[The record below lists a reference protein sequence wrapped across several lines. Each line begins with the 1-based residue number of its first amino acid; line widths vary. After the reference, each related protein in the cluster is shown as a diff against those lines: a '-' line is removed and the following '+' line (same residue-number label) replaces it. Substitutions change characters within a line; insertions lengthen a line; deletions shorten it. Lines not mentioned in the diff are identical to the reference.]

1 MGRTVVKE
9 ITRIEI
15 TPMSATDIAAV
26 LEIEHR
32 SFPTPWPRDAYVH
45 ELENNRTAV
54 YMVARR
60 EEIVVGYAG
69 MWVVLDEAHITTIA
83 VDPPQRGQG
92 IGEGLLIAMIEQAGE
107 RGARWMQLEVRRSN
121 AVAQALYR
129 KYGFRDVGVRRNYYS
144 DNGEDAIVM
153 WTGNIWEQAFRD
165 RYEDLKR
172 AFDRSR

>member
-1 MGRTVVKE
+1 VVKE

-15 TPMSATDIAAV
+15 APMSSADISVV
-26 LEIEHR
+26 LEIERR

-60 EEIVVGYAG
+60 EGIVVGFAG

-92 IGEGLLIAMIEQAGE
+92 IGEALLIAMIERAHE
-107 RGARWMQLEVRRSN
+107 RGSRWIQLEVRRSN

-144 DNGEDAIVM
+144 DNSEDAIVM

-165 RYEDLKR
+165 RFEELKT

>member
-1 MGRTVVKE
+1 
-9 ITRIEI
+9 
-15 TPMSATDIAAV
+15 MSSADIPAV

-60 EEIVVGYAG
+60 EGVLVGYAG

-92 IGEGLLIAMIEQAGE
+92 IGEGLLIAMIERAGE

-121 AVAQALYR
+121 TVAQALYR
-129 KYGFRDVGVRRNYYS
+129 KYGFRDVGVRRTYYS
-144 DNGEDAIVM
+144 DNSEDAIVM
-153 WTGNIWEQAFRD
+153 WTGNIWDQVFRE
-165 RYEDLKR
+165 RFEALR
-172 AFDRSR
+172 TAFDRSL

>member
-1 MGRTVVKE
+1 MVKE

-15 TPMSATDIAAV
+15 APMSAADIPAV
-26 LEIEHR
+26 LEIERR

-54 YMVARR
+54 YMVAQR
-60 EEIVVGYAG
+60 EGTVVGYAG
-69 MWVVLDEAHITTIA
+69 MWIVLDEAHITTIA

-92 IGEGLLIAMIEQAGE
+92 IGEALLIAMIERAGE

-121 AVAQALYR
+121 TVAQALYR

-144 DNGEDAIVM
+144 DNSEDAIVM
-153 WTGNIWEQAFRD
+153 WTGNIWEQVFRD
-165 RYEDLKR
+165 RFEDLRR